1 MVSHAREKESARWGT
16 KMEPAG
22 LQTTEELKSQYK
34 ISQRAKLG
42 QLVWKTEEEPTV
54 SEDCIFLNHD
64 WRAARKHGR
73 ASEYKSL
80 EKPVN

>member
-1 MVSHAREKESARWGT
+1 
-16 KMEPAG
+16 MEPAG

-34 ISQRAKLG
+34 ISRRAKLG

-64 WRAARKHGR
+64 RK
-73 ASEYKSL
+73 SQPENMVVPVEYKSL